1 VALDVALVEDVE
13 GFVAVFFAVGGGP
26 VGPGGAVDGGEGGR
40 EGEEGDLWGG
50 GGEDVVGEAWVEEG
64 GMEGG
69 EGGGEEG
76 EEGEEVEHC
85 CEGGWGRE
93 LVMGRSW
100 GEEWLDGGEAAGVC
114 GGLYKMGFCAGNRS
128 CGGGVA
134 GIGLLVVRSYGWRRA
149 KW

>member
-26 VGPGGAVDGGEGGR
+26 VGPGGAVDGGEVG

-93 LVMGRSW
+93 QVMGRSW
-100 GEEWLDGGEAAGVC
+100 G
-114 GGLYKMGFCAGNRS
+114 
-128 CGGGVA
+128 
-134 GIGLLVVRSYGWRRA
+134 
-149 KW
+149 